1 MPDGG
6 TDGRTDLL

>member
-6 TDGRTDLL
+6 TFALT